1 MVILYPNIVYKSS
14 LGLRWIN
21 KHIWVKET
29 EKQKSQNKYS
39 NRGVSCYYNDIM
51 LVYLWI
57 LFFPSNTGTHLISL
71 TVFFVQNKRQ
81 RNNHY
86 ITKQFKVNPCNNDKQ
101 IRNKLKEKQ
110 WSHWS
115 LKWSSGENRWLCFA
129 DSGILW
135 EGGPKTYQPINQTEI
150 LVITLEYN

>member
-1 MVILYPNIVYKSS
+1 MVILYPYIVYKSS

-71 TVFFVQNKRQ
+71 TVFFFVQNKRR

-86 ITKQFKVNPCNNDKQ
+86 IIKQFKANPCNNDKQ
-101 IRNKLKEKQ
+101 IRLGNEC
-110 WSHWS
+110 
-115 LKWSSGENRWLCFA
+115 ENALNWF
-129 DSGILW
+129 LW
-135 EGGPKTYQPINQTEI
+135 HMVAQHHLNRLYVGLSFNLSCIC
-150 LVITLEYN
+150 

>member
-1 MVILYPNIVYKSS
+1 MVILYPYIVYKSS

-71 TVFFVQNKRQ
+71 TVFFLYKTRDKETIIISSSNL
-81 RNNHY
+81 
-86 ITKQFKVNPCNNDKQ
+86 KQTHVTT
-101 IRNKLKEKQ
+101 I
-110 WSHWS
+110 
-115 LKWSSGENRWLCFA
+115 NR
-129 DSGILW
+129 
-135 EGGPKTYQPINQTEI
+135 
-150 LVITLEYN
+150 